1 MQLVLGSKSP
11 RRKEL
16 LEQMG
21 YSFEVR
27 VQETDEHFPCDLDPE
42 EVPLYI
48 AKEKARALMPT
59 LKTSEVL
66 ITSDTVVVLNKE
78 IMGKPLDRTHA
89 IEMLRNLSGKTHQVI
104 TSIYVCTDQQEWHDT
119 IITEVTFAT
128 LSPETITH
136 YVDHFQPYDKAGA
149 YGIQEWIG
157 LVGVEKIN
165 GSYTNVVGL
174 PTTALSHLL
183 KKINRS
189 ASK

>member
-27 VQETDEHFPCDLDPE
+27 VQETDEHFPSDLEPE

-48 AKEKARALMPT
+48 AKEKARALMHT
-59 LKTSEVL
+59 LKTNEVL
-66 ITSDTVVVLNKE
+66 ITSDTVVVLNTE
-78 IMGKPLDRTHA
+78 IMGKPSDRAHA
-89 IEMLRNLSGKTHQVI
+89 IEMLLNLSGNTHQVI
-104 TSIYVCTDQQEWHDT
+104 TSIYVYTDQQEWHDT
-119 IITEVTFAT
+119 IITEVTFST

-174 PTTALSHLL
+174 PTAALSHIL
-183 KKINRS
+183 KNIGCS
-189 ASK
+189 ASN

>member
-1 MQLVLGSKSP
+1 MQLVLGSQSP

-27 VQETDEHFPCDLDPE
+27 VQETNEHFPSDLEPE
-42 EVPLYI
+42 KVPLYI
-48 AKEKARALMPT
+48 AKEKAKALIHT
-59 LKTSEVL
+59 LGTNEVL
-66 ITSDTVVVLNKE
+66 ITSDTVVVLNSE
-78 IMGKPLDRTHA
+78 IMGKPSDRAHA
-89 IEMLRNLSGKTHQVI
+89 IEMLRNLSGTTHQVI
-104 TSIYVCTDQQEWHDT
+104 TSIYVCTHEQEWYDT
-119 IITEVTFAT
+119 IITEVTFST

-174 PTTALSHLL
+174 PTAALSHIL
-183 KKINRS
+183 KNIGCS